1 MFTGKTLGTYII
13 EFNKPLIF
21 YEDKNKN
28 AIVSNRYNIMFPNIP
43 VYKNNLYDMIRLNI
57 MVQYAKGNIN
67 DATTYTIS
75 EWEEHLDAINKQAI

>member
-1 MFTGKTLGTYII
+1 
-13 EFNKPLIF
+13 
-21 YEDKNKN
+21 
-28 AIVSNRYNIMFPNIP
+28 MFPNIP

-75 EWEEHLDAINKQAI
+75 EWEEHLDAINKQAV